1 MASSSMKGVVVPVT
15 LVGLVSAG
23 IVGYNVAQRPGWTQ
37 TCVDKSTN
45 VRVDDSQCDT
55 SNYHSGG
62 HVYGW
67 YYTHGGRYVSV
78 GSRVPAGGTTER
90 PRSNSIAKP
99 TSSKSGTVRRGGFG
113 SSGMNSGSDD
123 DSTTTRSK
131 SKSSSNDSGSKARS
145 GSSSSKSK
153 SKSKSGSSSSGSKV
167 KSKSGGS

>member
-37 TCVDKSTN
+37 TCVDRSTN

-67 YYTHGGRYVSV
+67 YYTTGGRYVSV
-78 GSRVPAGGTTER
+78 GSRVPAGGTIDR
-90 PRSNSIAKP
+90 PASSKISKP
-99 TSSKSGTVRRGGFG
+99 SSSKSGVTRRGGFG
-113 SSGMNSGSDD
+113 SSGMNSGSDS
-123 DSTTTRSK
+123 DSNK
-131 SKSSSNDSGSKARS
+131 SKVKSDSG
-145 GSSSSKSK
+145 SSKSK
-153 SKSKSGSSSSGSKV
+153 SKSKSGSGSSGSKV

>member
-37 TCVDKSTN
+37 TCVDRSTN
-45 VRVDDSQCDT
+45 VRVDDGQCDT
-55 SNYHSGG
+55 SNYHGGG

-67 YYTHGGRYVSV
+67 YYTTGGRYVSV
-78 GSRVPAGGTTER
+78 GSRVPAGGTIDR
-90 PRSNSIAKP
+90 PASSKISKP
-99 TSSKSGTVRRGGFG
+99 STSKSGVTRRGGFG

-123 DSTTTRSK
+123 DATKSKSNSNDSK
-131 SKSSSNDSGSKARS
+131 SKVKSDSG
-145 GSSSSKSK
+145 SSKSK
-153 SKSKSGSSSSGSKV
+153 SKSKSGSGSSGSKA